1 MPKKEPIIDYL
12 RRRLAGSIG
21 MHNTIAKESGVP
33 QSTVNRIYLGEGS
46 PRIDSVQ
53 PLLDWF
59 EAFDLK
65 QARRR
70 GSASRA
76 KAGNGVLVHRRAT
89 RAASPALR

>member
-12 RRRLAGSIG
+12 RRRLAGAIG

-33 QSTVNRIYLGEGS
+33 QSTVNRIHLGEVS
-46 PRIDSVQ
+46 PRLDSVQ

-59 EAFDLK
+59 EAFDRK
-65 QARRR
+65 SARRR
-70 GSASRA
+70 GSAPRP
-76 KAGNGVLVHRRAT
+76 KAGHGVLVNRRTA